1 MVEENADGRQG
12 VGTLLRRHP
21 MLVATFVI
29 CIALGAALGAFY
41 LPADWPAFRRI
52 AGGVF
57 AGAGIAIFL
66 TVTRLFAVLE

>member
-1 MVEENADGRQG
+1 
-12 VGTLLRRHP
+12 